1 MTRAESERKRSKGRD
16 MARIEQISISAGG
29 VPKRAVPRE
38 QVGESGLSG
47 DRQRDLEHHG
57 GPERAVCL
65 WSLEVIEALRA
76 EGHPVVPGG
85 CGENLTLAGLD
96 WPRLLPGVRLR
107 LGEAV
112 LLEITKYCSPCSNIA
127 ASFSDGDF
135 TRISQKRFPGMSRL
149 YARVLAGGPLAAG
162 DGVSVVAAGGD

>member
-1 MTRAESERKRSKGRD
+1 
-16 MARIEQISISAGG
+16 MARIVQISISPGG
-29 VPKRAVPRE
+29 VPKRAVARG

-65 WSLEVIEALRA
+65 WSLEIIAALRA
-76 EGHPVVPGG
+76 EGHPVAPGS

-96 WPRLLPGVRLR
+96 WSRLVPGARLS
-107 LGEAV
+107 LGEDV
-112 LLEITKYCSPCSNIA
+112 LLEITSYCSPCRNIA

-135 TRISQKRFPGMSRL
+135 TRISQKRYPGMSRL

-162 DGVSVVAAGGD
+162 DGVRVVAAGGD